1 MWHQIADNLVNYAKS
16 SEFDKTE
23 NTKLLDLYSEMVK
36 PLWNKLNPIKYATV
50 TVSASRQ
57 IPDVE
62 AAIEF
67 LEEARKRLDKS
78 TDA

>member
-1 MWHQIADNLVNYAKS
+1 M
-16 SEFDKTE
+16 
-23 NTKLLDLYSEMVK
+23 LDLYSEMIK
-36 PLWNKLNPIKYATV
+36 PLWNKLNPLKYAVV
-50 TVSASRQ
+50 TVASSRQ

-78 TDA
+78 QDAQFLCRIGQAEKRLNLGQHHDCL